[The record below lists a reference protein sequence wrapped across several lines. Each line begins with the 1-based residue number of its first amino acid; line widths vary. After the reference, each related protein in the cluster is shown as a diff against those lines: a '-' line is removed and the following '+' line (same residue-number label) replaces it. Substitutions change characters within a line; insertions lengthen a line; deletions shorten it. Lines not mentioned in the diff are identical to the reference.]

1 MGMRR
6 FTSLARRLVAPRRT
20 ARRRLA
26 ILYGGLFLLLGIL
39 LLAITGTLAVRSTSR
54 AVSPAPAQSQQ
65 SELQA
70 RIQQL
75 QLQLASQ
82 ASQQHA
88 TAEHQ
93 LLIGSAIGLG
103 VMAVMSVLLGV
114 LVAGRVLR
122 PLREMTDTTR
132 RISAD
137 NLHERL
143 AMPGPRDELKDLADT
158 IDGLLARLEAHVAE
172 QQRFAAN
179 ASHELRTPLA
189 ITQTLLEVARNDPS
203 RDDGDLV
210 DRLHEVNTRAIDLTE
225 ALLLLSRADRRSFT
239 EDQVD
244 LSLMAEEATETLL
257 PLAESR
263 GVTIE
268 TSGETTTTIG
278 SHALL
283 LQLATNLVQNAVV
296 HNLPDHGTVRVKTS
310 AHANSVELAVENTG
324 EKLTPQLVSALV
336 EPFLRGTGR
345 IRTDHRG
352 VGLGLAIVNS
362 ITQAHNGTLA
372 LAPGAAGGL
381 QVTVQLPAAPPPTLR
396 AR

>member
-1 MGMRR
+1 MGLRR
-6 FTSLARRLVAPRRT
+6 FTSLARRLVWPRRT

-26 ILYGGLFLLLGIL
+26 ILYGGLFLLSGIL

-88 TAEHQ
+88 TVEHQ

-158 IDGLLARLEAHVAE
+158 IDGLLERLEGA
-172 QQRFAAN
+172 FAMEHL
-179 ASHELRTPLA
+179 SWT
-189 ITQTLLEVARNDPS
+189 AR
-203 RDDGDLV
+203 
-210 DRLHEVNTRAIDLTE
+210 
-225 ALLLLSRADRRSFT
+225 
-239 EDQVD
+239 
-244 LSLMAEEATETLL
+244 
-257 PLAESR
+257 
-263 GVTIE
+263 
-268 TSGETTTTIG
+268 
-278 SHALL
+278 
-283 LQLATNLVQNAVV
+283 
-296 HNLPDHGTVRVKTS
+296 
-310 AHANSVELAVENTG
+310 
-324 EKLTPQLVSALV
+324 
-336 EPFLRGTGR
+336 TGR
-345 IRTDHRG
+345 IIPNDAVNAGDPTARNAGGPADNAAPLATRPARWQRG
-352 VGLGLAIVNS
+352 PAGNAADPHNPGAPGGLGGL
-362 ITQAHNGTLA
+362 
-372 LAPGAAGGL
+372 GGL
-381 QVTVQLPAAPPPTLR
+381 GNPGSPDPAQAAPSRTTRLVSGRRWRPVAARPTR
-396 AR
+396 PRP